1 MKIFDSRLP
10 ETFLNSIF
18 LAFYLTEKTNCIKEL
33 CQKSFEN
40 ILNYIMWNSACMQE
54 NIISASVKTQI
65 KLFPLS
71 PAMLFTLR
79 SILHVKYSKQPLEMK
94 FPLLL
99 NTFLITTRQLSLQYE
114 QWWSISYL
122 IKNIFINLS
131 TRAGILCLKRITL
144 ISQSKASHSLLQ
156 RKEITSGT
164 DIRLPLALL

>member
-54 NIISASVKTQI
+54 NVISASVKTQI

-114 QWWSISYL
+114 Q
-122 IKNIFINLS
+122 
-131 TRAGILCLKRITL
+131 
-144 ISQSKASHSLLQ
+144 
-156 RKEITSGT
+156 
-164 DIRLPLALL
+164 